1 MPLQHAP
8 RWDDQRV
15 DEDGRPPDVKAE
27 QLRDRTGFPAFWAAA
42 TVSGFGTYVT
52 SLAIQVLVVVTLHQ
66 GAAGVG
72 LVNAARWLPYLL
84 FGLVVGVLVDRSR
97 RRPLLVTTDLV
108 RAGLLAG
115 IPVLALTHRLTIA
128 VLMAFM
134 VVFGLMSLVN
144 DAASQSFLPRL
155 VPAHL
160 LTQANARLDQSDAV
174 AQTSGPALAGGLVS
188 LLTAP
193 WAVLVDAASYL
204 ISGLVLLR
212 VPVAEP
218 PSRRRVALRDIRGEA
233 ADGLRWVY
241 RHRTLKPFAIGTHAW
256 FLCFSLV
263 NVVLPPFALRTLGLR
278 PWGLGVALAV
288 AGVGGLMGAL
298 AATRLGARFGAGR
311 ITIASHAGMALAVGM
326 VALSSDSW
334 AGWVVLGA
342 GELILGLSMGIS
354 NANELG
360 YRQSITPDH
369 LQGRM
374 NATMRSINRAMI
386 VIGAP
391 LGGLLADAIGFRVVL
406 WIAVVGFAMIAS
418 GLAATP
424 YRHARIEEGLA
435 ELPA

>member
-1 MPLQHAP
+1 M
-8 RWDDQRV
+8 V
-15 DEDGRPPDVKAE
+15 GDVRRE
-27 QLRDRTGFPAFWAAA
+27 ERLRDRPGFLAFWTAA

-52 SLAIQVLVVVTLHQ
+52 TLAIQVLIVVTLHQ

-84 FGLVVGVLVDRSR
+84 FGLIVGALVDRSR

-108 RAGLLAG
+108 RAGLLVG
-115 IPVLALTHRLTIA
+115 IPVLALTHRLTIV

-144 DAASQSFLPRL
+144 DAASQSLVPRL
-155 VPAHL
+155 VPGRL
-160 LTQANARLDQSDAV
+160 LTRANARLDQSDAV

-218 PSRRRVALRDIRGEA
+218 PSRRVALRGIRGEVA
-233 ADGLRWVY
+233 EGLRWVY

-256 FLCFSLV
+256 FLCFSFV
-263 NVVLPPFALRTLGLR
+263 NVIVPPFALRTLGLSAL
-278 PWGLGVALAV
+278 GFGVALAV
-288 AGVGGLMGAL
+288 GGIGGLAGAL
-298 AATRLGARFGAGR
+298 GATRLGARFGAGR
-311 ITIASHAGMALAVGM
+311 ITIASHAGMALAVGV
-326 VALSSDSW
+326 VAVSSSGW
-334 AGWVVLGA
+334 AGWVVFGA
-342 GELILGLSMGIS
+342 GELILGLSMGVS
-354 NANELG
+354 NANEMG
-360 YRQSITPDH
+360 YRQSVTPDH

-374 NATMRSINRAMI
+374 NTTMRSINRAMI

-406 WIAVVGFAMIAS
+406 WVVVAGFLMVAT

-424 YRHARIEEGLA
+424 YRQARIEEGLTQQPA
-435 ELPA
+435 EP